1 LFIRDPDPD
10 FITHSGSGGKKGTGS
25 RIRIRNTVYN
35 TQKHTVVIPTLGS
48 SKHRAGGLSFLRYY
62 SDPLGS
68 GPLHPKPTSG
78 LSPQSAPPVIFHT
91 APPSSTAATSST
103 TTVGY
108 YMDNGQVVAVT
119 NPDYNVE
126 KTVVISSGKQQLPQ
140 QQQQQEQGLNL
151 SYRHHH
157 RRHSPH
163 HHGPDSRYLLARTQA
178 AAFRSRPQLDLSEWV
193 GHRVLARC
201 GNVPG
206 VYYPGIIAEV
216 RPLPDNDLHIL
227 LDRTNESIV
236 VKLPLADGQFDAPA
250 VISDAIPMTSQVEIG
265 SKVCVRQPR
274 SGRGLDTFVEAVVYE
289 VCRQPLQFLVKMGE
303 SEEED
308 SPKIW
313 VTRAALRL
321 QEPPWLEELAAV
333 ADYPQETVRLRM
345 GSKPLRHQ
353 SLNVVFTGVFVLGWC
368 SNFVVSIFGQ

>member
-1 LFIRDPDPD
+1 
-10 FITHSGSGGKKGTGS
+10 
-25 RIRIRNTVYN
+25 
-35 TQKHTVVIPTLGS
+35 
-48 SKHRAGGLSFLRYY
+48 
-62 SDPLGS
+62 
-68 GPLHPKPTSG
+68 
-78 LSPQSAPPVIFHT
+78 
-91 APPSSTAATSST
+91 
-103 TTVGY
+103 
-108 YMDNGQVVAVT
+108 MDNGQVVAVT

-140 QQQQQEQGLNL
+140 QQQQQQEQGLNL
-151 SYRHHH
+151 SYRHHHH

-227 LDRTNESIV
+227 LDRTNESVV

-274 SGRGLDTFVEAVVYE
+274 QGRGLDTFVEAVVYE

-303 SEEED
+303 SSEED

-333 ADYPQETVRLRM
+333 ADYPQETVRRRM
-345 GSKPLRHQ
+345 GSNHGRRNYKDTDP
-353 SLNVVFTGVFVLGWC
+353 
-368 SNFVVSIFGQ
+368 